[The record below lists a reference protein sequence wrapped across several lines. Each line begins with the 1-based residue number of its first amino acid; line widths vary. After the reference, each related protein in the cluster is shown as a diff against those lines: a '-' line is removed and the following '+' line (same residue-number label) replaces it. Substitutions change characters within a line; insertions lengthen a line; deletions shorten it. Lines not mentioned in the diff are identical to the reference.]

1 MAGAGFYVKNQMLC
15 VWTAGT
21 RPIGENDDLV
31 AWDTQAT
38 VPLPD
43 IHAKARA

>member
-1 MAGAGFYVKNQMLC
+1 MLASLC
-15 VWTAGT
+15 SSVDYSIVFAGT
-21 RPIGENDDLV
+21 RAVGESDDLV

-43 IHAKARA
+43 IHAKNKS